1 MKLAEIKQAVLNGEK
16 VHWSSNAYDVIYTF
30 DNDFN
35 IISWLIRCNVND
47 HCIGLTHLDGV
58 TLNGNEDQFFTQTKK
73 GK

>member
-30 DNDFN
+30 DN
-35 IISWLIRCNVND
+35 SWLIRCNLND

-58 TLNGNEDQFFTQTKK
+58 TLNGHENQFYTNKQKEE
-73 GK
+73 